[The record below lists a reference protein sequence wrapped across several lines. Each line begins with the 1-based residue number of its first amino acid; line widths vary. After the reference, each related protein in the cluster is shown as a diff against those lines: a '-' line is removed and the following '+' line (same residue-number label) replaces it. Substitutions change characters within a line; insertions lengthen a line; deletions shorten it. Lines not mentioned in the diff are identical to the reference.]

1 MSALSIWM
9 FRTAGGAE
17 VALRI
22 LDDLRADQLITV
34 DDAAAVSWPDDRRT
48 PRTWQ
53 DCCLTGPNA
62 LAGAF
67 WDCSSESCSCSR
79 SPARQS
85 GRPPDSPQAP

>member
-1 MSALSIWM
+1 M

-48 PRTWQ
+48 PRAWQ
-53 DCCLTGPNA
+53 DCCPTGPNA

-67 WDCSSESCSCSR
+67 WGLLFGIVFLLPLTGTAIE
-79 SPARQS
+79 ATT